1 MTQNFP
7 LVKYLYDLFR
17 FPSRSQGDR
26 RRLVSN
32 QSLHNHFMTL
42 VTVIDSR
49 RTAVL
54 TRTTTEE
61 VPGRHDVVS
70 QKEKSYYH
78 TLPRAKLERKYN
90 TLPPSVANLFVG
102 GLQTSQTACGHF
114 NPNFSEVAI

>member
-1 MTQNFP
+1 
-7 LVKYLYDLFR
+7 
-17 FPSRSQGDR
+17 
-26 RRLVSN
+26 
-32 QSLHNHFMTL
+32 MTL

-54 TRTTTEE
+54 TRTTEE
-61 VPGRHDVVS
+61 VPGRHDAVS

>member
-1 MTQNFP
+1 
-7 LVKYLYDLFR
+7 
-17 FPSRSQGDR
+17 
-26 RRLVSN
+26 
-32 QSLHNHFMTL
+32 MTL

-54 TRTTTEE
+54 TRTTAEE
-61 VPGRHDVVS
+61 APGRDDAVS
-70 QKEKSYYH
+70 LKEKSYYH

-90 TLPPSVANLFVG
+90 TCPPSVANLFVG